1 VDWSTQHHKPEKFLM
16 NKLAPF
22 ALLAT
27 AATMALVPG
36 VVFAAENT
44 QGVHA
49 ATEEAAS
56 LDVNAGKMLYGAN
69 GHRIATIYRVTAEG
83 DPQIILDGRM
93 VTVPASTL
101 SDVGGKITTSL
112 TKREIARSR

>member
-1 VDWSTQHHKPEKFLM
+1 M

-27 AATMALVPG
+27 AATVALVPMTAL
-36 VVFAAENT
+36 AAENT
-44 QGVHA
+44 EAVHA
-49 ATEEAAS
+49 VTEEAAA

-69 GHRIATIYRVTAEG
+69 GHRIASIYRVTSEG

-101 SDVGGKITTSL
+101 SEVDGKVTTSL

>member
-1 VDWSTQHHKPEKFLM
+1 M
-16 NKLAPF
+16 NKFASF

-27 AATMALVPG
+27 ATTMALVPT

-44 QGVHA
+44 QAVHA
-49 ATEEAAS
+49 ATEEVAPAV
-56 LDVNAGKMLYGAN
+56 DINAGKMLYGAN
-69 GHRIATIYRVTAEG
+69 GRRIASIYRVTEEG

-93 VTVPASTL
+93 ITVPASTL
-101 SDVGGKITTSL
+101 SDVEGKVTTSL